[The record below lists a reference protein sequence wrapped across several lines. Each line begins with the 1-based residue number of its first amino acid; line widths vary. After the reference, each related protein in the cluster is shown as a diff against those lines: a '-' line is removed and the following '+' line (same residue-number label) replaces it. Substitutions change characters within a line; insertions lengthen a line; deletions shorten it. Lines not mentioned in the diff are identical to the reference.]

1 MSSPTSEHFP
11 LTQTDTVMVIDTET
25 TGLDH
30 KTEELIEVAAVKLVN
45 DEVVDT
51 FTALIKPTVPVRPSS
66 YKVHHISEE
75 MLADAPPVED
85 VLPQFLE
92 FMGDTPFVAHNAI
105 FDYSF
110 INEAHKKLKGSRW
123 KNAWIDSLDMYRA
136 VFPEEHSHGLSS
148 LLDRFG
154 FPSHVSHRALDDAEN
169 LARVYPKLNHL
180 YQQQQ
185 SYYLSQIENIPY
197 LLERYHRVQKAI
209 QGMQS
214 ELGDLREIFKF
225 YFKQG
230 GEPVR
235 TTTGELMVSNQ
246 RRYYEYNDRQVWD
259 ILHASSLIERGAK
272 LNTRAL
278 DKLIRNG
285 SVDDDVKV
293 QLKDARVMMH
303 TNQSVQFV
311 RPPEPVVEEKA
322 EEKAE
327 DKSAE
332 EVSAAPPSKK
342 DADSPKKDQNPEVAA
357 E

>member
-11 LTQTDTVMVIDTET
+11 LIHTDTVMVIDTET

-30 KTEELIEVAAVKLVN
+30 KSEELIEIAAVKLVG

-51 FTALIKPTVPVRPSS
+51 FTSLVKPTVPVRHSS
-66 YKVHHISEE
+66 FNVHHISDE
-75 MLADAPPVED
+75 MLADAPPIED
-85 VLPQFLE
+85 VLPKFLE

-110 INEAHKKLKGSRW
+110 INEAHKKLLNSRW

-136 VFPEEHSHGLSS
+136 VFPEEPSHGLSA

-169 LARVYPKLNHL
+169 LARVYPKLNDL

-185 SYYLSQIENIPY
+185 AYYLGQIENIPY

-214 ELGDLREIFKF
+214 ELNDLREIFKF

-230 GEPVR
+230 GQPVR
-235 TTTGELMVSNQ
+235 TTTGELLVANQ

-278 DKLIRNG
+278 DKIIRSG
-285 SVDDDVKV
+285 SVDEDIKTK
-293 QLKDARVMMH
+293 LKDARVMMH
-303 TNQSVQFV
+303 TNQSVQFIRQTEAPASESSV
-311 RPPEPVVEEKA
+311 
-322 EEKAE
+322 
-327 DKSAE
+327 DK
-332 EVSAAPPSKK
+332 VSEA
-342 DADSPKKDQNPEVAA
+342 
-357 E
+357 